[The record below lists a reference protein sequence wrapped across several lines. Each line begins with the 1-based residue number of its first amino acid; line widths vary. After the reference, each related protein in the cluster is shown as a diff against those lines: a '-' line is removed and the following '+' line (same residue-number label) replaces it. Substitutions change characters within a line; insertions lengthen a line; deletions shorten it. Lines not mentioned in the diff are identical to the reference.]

1 MRDEVQKIDTP
12 APATIT
18 PSHGTRPRHLG
29 LIVLAALLAV
39 AGLAAYGALGHAL
52 RQQAALET
60 EKLQEDAVPLVR
72 IAAVGINSAPRVLDL
87 PGSTEAFDA
96 ATVYARATGYIAKR
110 HVDIGSKVKVGDV
123 LALIAAPDLDQ
134 QLLQAQAQVA
144 QLKATVTQAQS
155 NMQLANVTNQR
166 TQTLVGQG
174 WQSKQQ
180 GDTDRLT
187 YQGQSAA
194 VQVAQANL
202 LAGEAQVSRLM
213 ELTGFEKVVAP
224 FDGFITQRHID
235 VGSLVT
241 ADQSTGT
248 ALFDIARSEV
258 LRTQI
263 YVPQDAV
270 FSLKNGVAAEIRVP
284 EIPGRVFHGTVA
296 RNANALTPGTRTRL
310 TEVDVDNSDGT
321 LFPGLY
327 CTVRLFIPQ
336 AQPVI
341 SIPAQALIF
350 DKSGLSAAVFDDGI
364 VRIRHLNLLADNGA
378 EVDVRSGLEPE
389 DKIILNPPINIRDGM
404 RVMAAGSGGN
414 INVGS
419 AEAGAAASKKD

>member
-1 MRDEVQKIDTP
+1 MRDEVQKTSTP
-12 APATIT
+12 APDASD
-18 PSHGTRPRHLG
+18 PPHGARPRRLG
-29 LIVLAALLAV
+29 LIVLAALLV
-39 AGLAAYGALGHAL
+39 LAGLVAYGAFNHAQ
-52 RQQAALET
+52 RREAALDT
-60 EKLQEDAVPLVR
+60 EKQQEDSVPVVR
-72 IAAVGINSAPRVLDL
+72 IATVGVNSAPRVLDL

-110 HVDIGSKVKVGDV
+110 NVDIGSEVKVGDV
-123 LALIAAPDLDQ
+123 LAVIAAPDLDQ
-134 QLLQAQAQVA
+134 QLLQAEAQVA
-144 QLKATVTQAQS
+144 QLQAAIAQAQS
-155 NMQLANVTNQR
+155 NSQLANVTNQR
-166 TQTLVGQG
+166 TQTLVVQG
-174 WQSKQQ
+174 WQTKQQ

-187 YQGQSAA
+187 YQGQAAA

-202 LAGEAQVSRLM
+202 KAGEAQVSRLK

-224 FDGFITQRHID
+224 FGGFITQRHVD

-248 ALFDIARSEV
+248 ALFDIAHSEV

-270 FSLKNGVAAEIRVP
+270 FSLKDGASAEIRVP

-327 CTVRLFIPQ
+327 CTVRLFIPR

-350 DKSGLSAAVFDDGI
+350 NKNGLTAAVYDDGI
-364 VRIRHLNLLADNGA
+364 VRIRQLNLLADNGA
-378 EVDVRSGLEPE
+378 EVDVLTGLKPE

-404 RVMAAGSGGN
+404 HVTAAGSSGN
-414 INVGS
+414 VNVGQR
-419 AEAGAAASKKD
+419 